1 MIITISNDAWFGLSN
16 GPLQHLGIVK
26 MRAVENGRYILRS
39 TNTGVTALIDNRGQ
53 VVDQLP
59 QMEFGVL
66 RAKAEIRTGNTP
78 FNIWGSW
85 PILLFCFVLLT
96 VITLKG
102 RDSEKGADQKKGR
115 SPETQ
120 PE

>member
-1 MIITISNDAWFGLSN
+1 MITISNDAWFGLSN

-26 MRAVENGRYILRS
+26 MRALENGRYVLRS

-53 VVDQLP
+53 EVARLP

-66 RAKAEIRTGNTP
+66 KAQAQVRSGNTP

-85 PILLFCFVLLT
+85 PILLLSALSLVLLS
-96 VITLKG
+96 INAI
-102 RDSEKGADQKKGR
+102 RARHS
-115 SPETQ
+115 
-120 PE
+120 

>member
-26 MRAVENGRYILRS
+26 MRALENARFVLRS
-39 TNTGVTALIDNRGQ
+39 TNTGVTALIDNRGR

-59 QMEFGVL
+59 QMEFGIL
-66 RAKAEIRTGNTP
+66 RAQAEIRTGNTP

-85 PILLFCFVLLT
+85 PILLLCFAVLAFIRL
-96 VITLKG
+96 
-102 RDSEKGADQKKGR
+102 RYNRQ
-115 SPETQ
+115 
-120 PE
+120 